1 LNVVELK
8 AEKVQI
14 GQVGAGAKVKL
25 SSAGEISAMVLSMS
39 CPLAGKSADSQSTPG
54 LLLLKT
60 AIY

>member
-25 SSAGEISAMVLSMS
+25 SSAGES